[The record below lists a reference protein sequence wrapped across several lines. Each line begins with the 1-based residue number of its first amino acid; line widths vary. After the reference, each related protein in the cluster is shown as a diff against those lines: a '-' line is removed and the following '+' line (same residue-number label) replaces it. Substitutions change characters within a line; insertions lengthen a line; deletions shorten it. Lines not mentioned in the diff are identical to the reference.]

1 MALGSSEMGNK
12 IESPDGS
19 PLALRQPVLKA
30 REVGD
35 LVDGRVAL
43 QRAREQA
50 RRLLAEAKQLRDE
63 ARQKGYEEGL
73 EAGNRESAAR
83 MIGLISG
90 SVKYLA
96 EREREVAAVV
106 VATVTRV
113 LGELDHDALILHS
126 VRNALVGLRSQQ
138 NVTVRA
144 APSNANTL
152 LDGLPHDYPEVEV
165 LSVVADERLSG
176 DECVIETDIGIV
188 NINRND
194 FVSALKKRI
203 GERLGISMQQL
214 DDEIARLG
222 GTGRCAVDSAAQP
235 HATATPAAETA
246 PDFSNLELE
255 PLR

>member
-1 MALGSSEMGNK
+1 MGNK

-19 PLALRQPVLKA
+19 PLALRRPILKA

-35 LVDGRVAL
+35 LVEGRVAL
-43 QRAREQA
+43 QRARDQA
-50 RRLLAEAKQLRDE
+50 QRLLAEAKQIRDE

-73 EAGNRESAAR
+73 EAGSRESAAR
-83 MIGLISG
+83 MIGLVSG
-90 SVKYLA
+90 SVNYLVD
-96 EREREVAAVV
+96 REREVAAVV

-138 NVTVRA
+138 RVTVRA
-144 APSNANTL
+144 APGNANTL

-165 LSVVADERLSG
+165 LSVVADDRLSG

-194 FVSALKKRI
+194 FIGALKKRI

-214 DDEIARLG
+214 DDEISRLG
-222 GTGRCAVDSAAQP
+222 NASWHAADTAELSQTAVERGED
-235 HATATPAAETA
+235 AEPM
-246 PDFSNLELE
+246 PDFSHLELE